1 MKFGIYYGWYHPIE
15 CGRHRLERLAT
26 GRDEA
31 ASSAFR
37 LADDTLFSARF
48 ACGEGILVADLHSEQ
63 NQSFLG
69 IDRFL
74 GTRQ

>member
-1 MKFGIYYGWYHPIE
+1 MKFGIYYHPIKY
-15 CGRHRLERLAT
+15 GRHRLERLAT

-37 LADDTLFSARF
+37 FADDAFFSARF
-48 ACGEGILVADLHSEQ
+48 ACGEGIFVEDLHSEQ